1 MSDNDTYIERDTRVV
16 STSTSFQMDWMK
28 ICECISHE
36 MWPKLSSII
45 KSIIRE
51 KNIDNYQ
58 INNENIKNI
67 IDSLTTRTI
76 EIEPIKYLQKLIK
89 RAIDFASVTNSNNN
103 FAHNIKK
110 KRDNLQT
117 LLNDVYSA

>member
-1 MSDNDTYIERDTRVV
+1 
-16 STSTSFQMDWMK
+16 MDWMK

-67 IDSLTTRTI
+67 IDSLRTRTI
-76 EIEPIKYLQKLIK
+76 QIEPIQYLQKLIK
-89 RAIDFASVTNSNNN
+89 RAIDFSLVTSSKNN
-103 FAHNIKK
+103 
-110 KRDNLQT
+110 
-117 LLNDVYSA
+117 VEC